1 MSGVERKHFY
11 RFEYLKSEHWKDLR
25 ISKLASVDATC
36 ARCKTRDLS
45 NDVHHVRY
53 RNLYDVEMLDLIVL
67 CRHCHDLVH
76 QFLDDVRNEV
86 FCENSGY
93 HEWEEFVNLWGGQPN
108 AIPELIKTIVE
119 MRKAGKVKKPK
130 DPCAPPRQSY
140 YKEITLS
147 VEIRDY
153 QNFCTMAANARVPV
167 EEWIFNLAKLH
178 TSMSKSFIPHLS

>member
-1 MSGVERKHFY
+1 MSIEWKHFY

-25 ISKLASVDATC
+25 IAKLASVDAVC

-53 RNLYDVEMLDLIVL
+53 KNLYDVELLDLIVL

-76 QFLDDVRNEV
+76 QFLNDVREGI
-86 FCENSGY
+86 FCKEADY
-93 HEWEEFVNLWGGQPN
+93 REWEEFVNLWGGKPN

-119 MRKAGKVKKPK
+119 MRKAGKIKKPK
-130 DPCAPPRQSY
+130 DPCLPPRQPY
-140 YKEITLS
+140 YKDITIS
-147 VEIRDY
+147 VELRDY
-153 QNFCTMAANARVPV
+153 QNFCFMARRAKVNV

-178 TSMSKSFIPHLS
+178 LSLSQDFV